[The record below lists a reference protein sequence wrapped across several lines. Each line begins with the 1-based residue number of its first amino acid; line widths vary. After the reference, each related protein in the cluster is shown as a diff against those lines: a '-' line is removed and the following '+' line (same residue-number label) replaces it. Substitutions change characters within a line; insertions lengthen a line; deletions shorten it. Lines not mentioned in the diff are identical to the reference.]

1 MIKALLAV
9 AATVAAAA
17 AAAPAPSLVRVGVAK
32 APQTLV
38 EYGSLHCPHC
48 AHFAE
53 QGLTEIAK
61 RVRAGKLRFEF
72 RPFLIFPQDIPATLI
87 ARCVPAPRRLAFIE
101 DYYRNSGVVTER
113 VRASAAELNAVK
125 EQGVP
130 ALNRRVVAVGQMK
143 PIAARYGLTGAAV
156 DQCVSDPKNMAWLE
170 AAQNAAREAG
180 VTGTPTFEVN
190 GQRTRL
196 ADADDLRAALDR

>member
-1 MIKALLAV
+1 MLI
-9 AATVAAAA
+9 VAAAA
-17 AAAPAPSLVRVGVAK
+17 LAAGSSAPAPSLVRVGPAK
-32 APQTLV
+32 AADSLV

-53 QGLTEIAK
+53 QGLPEIAK
-61 RVRAGKLRFEF
+61 RVRVGSLRFEF

-101 DYYRNSGVVTER
+101 DYYRNSAAVTER
-113 VRASAAELNAVK
+113 VRASASQLNAVK

-130 ALNRRVVAVGQMK
+130 ALNRRVAAVGGMK
-143 PIAARYGLTGAAV
+143 PIAARHGLTGAAV

-170 AAQNAAREAG
+170 SAQTSAQAAG

-190 GQRTRL
+190 GERMRL
-196 ADADDLRAALDR
+196 ATADDLRAALDR